1 MPRSCLLIGWKNR
14 LGKKGH
20 DLEMSAIDI
29 KDVSFAYD
37 DDVSTKNEQE
47 PVLHDISLS
56 IPAGQF
62 LCIVGHSGGGKS
74 TLLRL
79 LAGLS
84 KPTEGSIEIDGK
96 PVEGPGLDR
105 SIVFQNYSLFPWM
118 RVKKNVEFGI
128 EQANKELGR
137 GLSKRDIAL
146 IADKHL
152 ESVGMLES
160 QNKYPYQLSGGMQQ
174 RVAIARALAMD
185 TEIILFDE
193 PFGALDVRTRRE
205 LQDLVS
211 KLWDSGE
218 RRKTV
223 VFVTHDISEAI
234 LLADR
239 IAFMAGGRIIA
250 DIPVG
255 LPRPRTA
262 LMITEKEK
270 AKLIRQQL
278 MDLFYENPGFAEEME
293 ALRKL
298 EDCAL

>member
-1 MPRSCLLIGWKNR
+1 MG
-14 LGKKGH
+14 
-20 DLEMSAIDI
+20 AIDI
-29 KDVSFAYD
+29 MDVSFTYD
-37 DDVSTKNEQE
+37 DDVSDKAEQE
-47 PVLHDISLS
+47 PALQHVSLS
-56 IPAGQF
+56 IPDGQF

-84 KPTEGSIEIDGK
+84 TPCEGSITIGGK
-96 PVEGPGLDR
+96 PVESPGLDR

-118 RVKKNVEFGI
+118 RVKRNVEFGI
-128 EQANKELGR
+128 EQTNKELGR
-137 GLSKRDIAL
+137 GLTKRDIAF

-152 ESVGMLES
+152 ESVGMLEA

-185 TEIILFDE
+185 TEIVLFDE

-211 KLWDSGE
+211 KLWDYGST
-218 RRKTV
+218 RKTF

-250 DIPVG
+250 DIPVD
-255 LPRPRTA
+255 LLRPRTA
-262 LMITEKEK
+262 LMITENKN

-278 MDLFYENPGFAEEME
+278 MDLFYENLGFAEEME
-293 ALRKL
+293 AARRL
-298 EDCAL
+298 EGDLL